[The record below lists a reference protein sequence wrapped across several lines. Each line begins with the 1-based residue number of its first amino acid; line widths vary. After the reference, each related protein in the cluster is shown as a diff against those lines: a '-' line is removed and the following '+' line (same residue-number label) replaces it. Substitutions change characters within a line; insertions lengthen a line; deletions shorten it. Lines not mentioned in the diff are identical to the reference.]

1 MPSNS
6 PTPSASG
13 PCLYIVATP
22 IGNLA
27 DITLRA
33 LDVLSRVDLIAAED
47 TRHTRRLL
55 SAHGIKNTLLSY
67 HEHNEQRRTPE
78 LIAKLDQGAVIA
90 LVSNAGTPL
99 VSDPGYRLVSH
110 ATARNIPVVPIPG
123 PSAVMA
129 ALSVGGLPTDS
140 FTFIGFPA
148 RKKNKRLQQL
158 KALVGHSETLI
169 FYQAPL
175 RMMSFL
181 KELMA
186 ILGDRQAV
194 LAREITKHHEEFIRG
209 SLSHIHTRL
218 SGRDAVKGECT
229 LLVRGAAEVDAPDD
243 NHLETI
249 LRSALARND
258 APLGEIVKSLARQHK
273 VNKNRLYE
281 MALKIKK
288 DGNP

>member
-1 MPSNS
+1 V
-6 PTPSASG
+6 
-13 PCLYIVATP
+13 VATP

-33 LDVLSRVDLIAAED
+33 IEVLSQADLIAAED

-67 HEHNEQRRTPE
+67 HEHNEHRRTPE
-78 LIAKLDQGAVIA
+78 LSAKLEQGAVIA

-110 ATARNIPVVPIPG
+110 AAARNIPVVPIPG

-129 ALSVGGLPTDS
+129 ALSAGGLPTDS

-148 RKKNKRLQQL
+148 RKKNKRIRQL
-158 KALVGHSETLI
+158 KALADHWETLV

-175 RMMSFL
+175 RILPFL
-181 KELMA
+181 KELME

-194 LAREITKHHEEFIRG
+194 LAREITKRHEEFIRG
-209 SLSHIHTRL
+209 SLSHVHSQL
-218 SGRDAVKGECT
+218 SGRDAIKGECT
-229 LLVRGAAEVDAPDD
+229 ILVQGIAQAEAPDD
-243 NHLETI
+243 NDLETI
-249 LRSALARND
+249 LRSALAQAD
-258 APLGEIVKSLARQHK
+258 APLGEIVRSLARQYK

-281 MALKIKK
+281 MALRIKK